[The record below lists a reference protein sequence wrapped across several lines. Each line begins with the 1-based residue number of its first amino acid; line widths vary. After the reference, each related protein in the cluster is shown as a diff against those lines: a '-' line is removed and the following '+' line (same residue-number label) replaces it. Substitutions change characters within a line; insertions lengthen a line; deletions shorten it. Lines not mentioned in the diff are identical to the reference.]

1 MFIRCLLLLDINK
14 KVGYNKIMKD
24 NNLKVRREIVRMI
37 PHLTGLS
44 MSKYCFIHGL
54 VKGKECQESCRGCM
68 IYEHRLVR

>member
-1 MFIRCLLLLDINK
+1 MSFRLLFPLDINK

-44 MSKYCFIHGL
+44 MSKYCYIHEL
-54 VKGKECQESCRGCM
+54 VKGKECQKSCRSCT
-68 IYEHRLVR
+68 IFEHRLVR